1 MGGGISLDEKWER
14 AVREFYPPQENT
26 RQTYDDIK
34 DMANFSEPRIDSLRK
49 QKEYNDKFKA
59 KKLNLVWN

>member
-34 DMANFSEPRIDSLRK
+34 DIANFSEPRIDSLRK
-49 QKEYNDKFKA
+49 QKE
-59 KKLNLVWN
+59 